1 MSKIYFADK
10 NDLVFDLSTIDEELN
25 AKLVISEDGNCI
37 EHEDYIFPFED
48 ESSFKLVNEKY
59 ELTDEDLTKKIR
71 LKKSVFEEHVL
82 NMIKGEIQ

>member
-1 MSKIYFADK
+1 MSKIYFADR

-25 AKLVISEDGNCI
+25 AELVISEDGNCI
-37 EHEDYIFPFED
+37 EYEDHVFPFED
-48 ESSFKLVNEKY
+48 EFSFKLVNDKY